1 MVKKFINLLFHR
13 TFFIVVAILIQIAV
27 LVTVIWRF
35 NNQFIYFYV
44 FTSFLS
50 AAVVLHIISKNS
62 NPSYKIA
69 WIVPIMLFPI
79 FGGLFYVLF
88 GSNKMSRNIK
98 KKMNKIKDK
107 FADTLN
113 SDSLIDELRT
123 NNEVAM
129 VQSRYIFNASYCPP
143 YNNTY
148 TEYLPL
154 GEIKFE
160 RLKEELSKA
169 EHYIFM
175 EYFIIEEGQMWDS
188 ILEILRTK
196 AQQGVDVRLIYDDIG
211 CLFTLPYGYDK
222 KLRDM
227 GIKCSIF
234 NPFRPILSIQVNNRD
249 HRKITVI
256 DGHTAFTGGINLAD
270 EYINAYAKHGH
281 WKDSAVLL
289 KGDAVYSLTVMFLTM
304 WDYINGTDENYLD
317 FKPTVFQKDTFLHE
331 GYVQPFNDN
340 PLDEEPVGQT
350 VYLNL
355 ITKAKRYVYINTPY
369 LIIDNEMTNAL
380 IAAAKGGVDVKIVTP
395 HIADKRFV
403 HFVTRSSYE
412 ALINAGVEIY
422 EYTPGFMHSKT
433 FVVDDEYCVIGT
445 INLDYRSLFLHFECG
460 VWMYKTESVLQLK
473 NDFLKTLSLC
483 KRIAAEE
490 YTELS
495 MTKRILRALLSAF
508 APLM

>member
-1 MVKKFINLLFHR
+1 MVKKFFNLLFHR
-13 TFFIVVAILIQIAV
+13 TFFIAVAILIQIVV

-35 NNQFIYFYV
+35 NNQFVYFYM
-44 FTSFLS
+44 FTSLLS

-317 FKPTVFQKDTFLHE
+317 FMPTVFQKDMFLHE

-395 HIADKRFV
+395 HVADKRFV